1 MKLPSCQLP
10 VADDG
15 RELKNPNIIFTT
27 CNYKALGSF
36 PDGAR
41 QDRTGIAI
49 AIEQMEKN
57 RHGVKDIKGCDKLLM
72 SDC

>member
-1 MKLPSCQLP
+1 MGESSKIQISYLQL
-10 VADDG
+10 
-15 RELKNPNIIFTT
+15 
-27 CNYKALGSF
+27 YKALGSF